1 MLPQS
6 GQGYPAPPDTGRIAP
21 NQIGSVGEQREQ
33 LEMEFFEY
41 RESKSLR
48 IY

>member
-1 MLPQS
+1 MPPQS
-6 GQGYPAPPDTGRIAP
+6 GRGYPAPADTGRIAA
-21 NQIGSVGEQREQ
+21 NQIGSVGEQRERR
-33 LEMEFFEY
+33 EMEFSEY